1 MAFSLK
7 KQPKSITL
15 DEISLELKDIL
26 IGLALGDLYIRRRSK
41 NTCLCFKQ
49 STIHEE
55 YIFHL
60 YTLFQEY
67 CNMAPKIKNAVLL
80 GKTHKSIYFDT
91 LTYGAF
97 NYYFELFYKDKKK
110 N

>member
-1 MAFSLK
+1 VKLPLFVWAIFVTAVLLLLSLPVLAGDTSINLITLSTMAFSLK

-49 STIHEE
+49 STFHEE

-60 YTLFQEY
+60 
-67 CNMAPKIKNAVLL
+67 
-80 GKTHKSIYFDT
+80 
-91 LTYGAF
+91 
-97 NYYFELFYKDKKK
+97 
-110 N
+110 